1 MNGIVRTCG
10 FVFCLAAAGLVA
22 ADDWPQWRGV
32 ERDGVWR
39 ETGIVKEL
47 PKKLSFLWR
56 APVGMGYAGPA
67 VAAGRVYLM
76 DRVLGSGEENPD
88 NPFDK
93 KRVNGSERILCFDA
107 VSGKVLWK
115 HSYPSN
121 YTISYP
127 YGPRT
132 TPTVS
137 GGKVYCLGAMGDLL
151 CLDAGSGKVLW
162 SKQCVKDFG
171 AELNTWGYSSPPLV
185 DGEKLIVLVGGK
197 PGACYVALNK
207 DTGKELWR
215 SLEDTDPGYAPPV
228 IYKAGGV
235 RQLIT
240 WTPTKLAALDP
251 ETGKEY
257 WRQEF
262 KVNFGLTIPTPIYDP
277 ESKRLLVSSF
287 YNGSLMMTLD
297 SSKPAARLL
306 WKGKSDS
313 ELPKRTDGLHSIM
326 CTPVFEGGHI
336 FGVGSYGELR
346 CLEAATGQRVW
357 KTMKAT
363 GQGRWWNAFITR
375 HEDRYFIFN
384 EQGELIIANLS
395 SKGYEELSRAQ
406 LIEGTRRVQRR
417 KVVWSHPA
425 FAQKCVFVRNDKEI
439 VCVSLADSAGK

>member
-1 MNGIVRTCG
+1 MSKRLHGLLL
-10 FVFCLAAAGLVA
+10 FLFLAGTGLLS
-22 ADDWPQWRGV
+22 ADDWPQWRGP

-39 ETGIVKEL
+39 ETGIVEKL
-47 PKKLSFLWR
+47 PRKLTYLWR
-56 APVGMGYAGPA
+56 TPVGMGYAGPA

-76 DRVLGSGEENPD
+76 DRVLGAGEANPD
-88 NPFDK
+88 NPFNK
-93 KRVNGSERILCFDA
+93 KRVSGRERVLCFDA
-107 VSGKVLWK
+107 AGGKLLWK
-115 HSYPSN
+115 HSYASN

-215 SLEDTDPGYAPPV
+215 ALEDTDPGYAPPV

-235 RQLIT
+235 RQLIA

-277 ESKRLLVSSF
+277 GSKRLLVSSF
-287 YNGSLMMTLD
+287 YNGSMMMALD
-297 SSKPAARLL
+297 PSKPSARLL

-326 CTPVFEGGHI
+326 CTPVFQGEHI
-336 FGVGSYGELR
+336 YGVGSYGELR
-346 CLEAATGQRVW
+346 CLEASSGQRLW
-357 KTMKAT
+357 KSMKAT
-363 GQGRWWNAFITR
+363 GQGRWWNAFIVR
-375 HEDRYFIFN
+375 HEDRYFIPN
-384 EQGELIIANLS
+384 EQGELIIARLS

-406 LIEGTRRVQRR
+406 LIEGTRPVQRR

-425 FAQKCVFVRNDKEI
+425 FAQKCVFARNDKEI
-439 VCVSLADSAGK
+439 VCVSLAASAEK